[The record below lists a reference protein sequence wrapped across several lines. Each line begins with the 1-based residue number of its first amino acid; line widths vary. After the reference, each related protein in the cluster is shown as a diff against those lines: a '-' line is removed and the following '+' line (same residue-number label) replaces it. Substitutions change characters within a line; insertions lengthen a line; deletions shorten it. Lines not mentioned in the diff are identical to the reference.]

1 MGGPGALYF
10 WLVEHFIPNAVSEHP
25 LLLLL
30 DGHSSHFEPKSIEYA
45 RNHGVIIFCLPPHTT
60 RVPAFGLHFV
70 WTSQAALATGMSCF
84 YQSNPGKVISKLNF
98 NSVFRNA
105 WFAAITPANIC
116 RGFKKAGVHP
126 FNPKAVALQNN
137 YSGDRNS
144 NYTYI
149 HPPTKH
155 THHTHTPTTQ
165 KHKHKHTTN
174 FYTCI
179 FTNTI
184 VLHVYICM

>member
-1 MGGPGALYF
+1 MDQELFYF
-10 WLVEHFIPNAVSEHP
+10 WLVEHFIPNAVSERP

-45 RNHGVIIFCLPPHTT
+45 QNHGVIIFCLPLHTT
-60 RVPAFGLHFV
+60 HECQPLDCSLFGPLKRH
-70 WTSQAALATGMSCF
+70 WQQACHVF

-98 NSVFRNA
+98 NSVFQNA

-116 RGFKKAGVHP
+116 SGFKKAGVHP
-126 FNPKAVALQNN
+126 FNPKAVALHNN
-137 YSGDRNS
+137 CSGDSNS
-144 NYTYI
+144 NYMYI
-149 HPPTKH
+149 HPPTTH

-165 KHKHKHTTN
+165 KHEHKHTTN
-174 FYTCI
+174 FYMCI